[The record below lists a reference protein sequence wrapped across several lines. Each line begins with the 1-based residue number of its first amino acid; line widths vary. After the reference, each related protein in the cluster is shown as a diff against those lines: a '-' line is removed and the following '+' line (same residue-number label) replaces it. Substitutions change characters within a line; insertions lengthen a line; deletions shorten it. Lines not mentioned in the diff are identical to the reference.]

1 MQSDQS
7 HLPQAPETSEDRF
20 AILCASKEL
29 FQRRLTDIIR
39 QCGIRVPAVLAA
51 FDQEVGAAHDELASA
66 SDSDQDTDQH
76 TNLTAS
82 RLTLMGDD
90 DLELDIRINALITR
104 LRETGGR
111 NLWRCQSRYM
121 TLLSR
126 PAMSETTNPVG
137 PEAICLGLWAICRHA
152 GGGLEPTLALLDRLE
167 QGLCQQIS
175 GLYGEIDGLLAGH
188 GIGPAPT
195 GQNPSGTTDLRTGR
209 APSGDTLP
217 ANANTLSALQQAVSQ
232 QLDADR
238 STVPQL
244 AHHAAGS
251 GNPTLDAAALI
262 MLNHL
267 SDRLTA
273 LENRSVSA
281 SLDGAPAESPPSCMP
296 LATLRA
302 KDLDLPLGKHE
313 AVAFDT
319 LALIFEA
326 LFDSADLPDAIKE
339 AIGRLQIPL
348 LKLSII
354 DPSLLANAQH
364 PARSLINRM
373 ARASV
378 GLPQSSSNHPVCQRI
393 SQLTVSARRLLEQDG
408 SLDPP
413 LAELDMLIRQR
424 DQAVRE
430 AAGVHVQTVLAHEN
444 RQYAMLLADHWL
456 RLSLARTGSPEIA
469 SFLEQYWWRV
479 MIAAAAAGGIE
490 GRRWQEDSH
499 TADELIWSVL
509 PKQTAEERKRLAG
522 LASSLLGRISAGLDA
537 IGVPVSERKTFL
549 DTLFDLQTSALR
561 NQAPTAPPRAA
572 PVLERPPG
580 AEASKPMTETIL
592 REPNGQQVRYLPDP
606 VGSQAP
612 QRAPA
617 DRSPVGDWLRFM
629 VSPQEPSCGLCCWQS
644 PASGRVLLFNPE
656 WGYAVAMPRTTLDQ
670 QLRSGHAWIVSRIA
684 VFDAAAERALK
695 LLKRR

>member
-1 MQSDQS
+1 MSDQS
-7 HLPQAPETSEDRF
+7 HLPQAPEASDDRF

-39 QCGIRVPAVLAA
+39 QCGVRVPAVLAA

-66 SDSDQDTDQH
+66 SDSDQDPDQL

-82 RLTLMGDD
+82 RLTLMSEE

-126 PAMSETTNPVG
+126 PAMSETINPVG
-137 PEAICLGLWAICRHA
+137 PEAIGLGLWAICRHA

-195 GQNPSGTTDLRTGR
+195 GQNPSGGTDPRTGR

-217 ANANTLSALQQAVSQ
+217 ANANALSALQQAVTQ
-232 QLDADR
+232 ELDADR
-238 STVPQL
+238 STVLQF
-244 AHHAAGS
+244 AHHTAGS
-251 GNPTLDAAALI
+251 GSPTLDAAAQI

-267 SDRLTA
+267 SERLTA

-281 SLDGAPAESPPSCMP
+281 SLDGTPAESP
-296 LATLRA
+296 LGTLRA
-302 KDLDLPLGKHE
+302 KDLDVPLGRHE

-326 LFDSADLPDAIKE
+326 LFDSDDLSDAIKE

-348 LKLSII
+348 LKVSII
-354 DPSLLANAQH
+354 DPALLANAQH
-364 PARSLINRM
+364 PARLLINRM
-373 ARASV
+373 ARAGV
-378 GLPQSSSNHPVCQRI
+378 GLPPGSNHPVCQRI
-393 SQLTVSARRLLEQDG
+393 RQLTASARLMLEQNG
-408 SLDPP
+408 SLDPQ
-413 LAELDMLIRQR
+413 LAELDTLIRQR
-424 DQAVRE
+424 DHAIRE
-430 AAGVHVQTVLAHEN
+430 AVGTHVQTVLEHEN

-456 RLSLARTGSPEIA
+456 RLMRARTGSPEIA

-479 MIAAAAAGGIE
+479 MIAAAAEDGTQGK
-490 GRRWQEDSH
+490 RWQEDSN

-522 LASSLLGRISAGLDA
+522 LASSLLGRISAGLDV
-537 IGVPVSERKTFL
+537 IGVPVSERKPFL
-549 DTLFDLQTSALR
+549 DTLFDLQTTALR
-561 NQAPTAPPRAA
+561 NQTPTAPLRAA
-572 PVLERPPG
+572 PALERQPG
-580 AEASKPMTETIL
+580 AEASNPIAEIIL
-592 REPNGQQVRYLPDP
+592 RERHGQPIHYLPDP
-606 VGSQAP
+606 VDSKAP
-612 QRAPA
+612 QGIPA
-617 DRSPVGDWLRFM
+617 GRSPVGDWLRFV
-629 VSPQEPSCGLCCWQS
+629 VSSQESSCGLCCWQS

-656 WGYAVAMPRTTLDQ
+656 WGYAVAMPYTTLDQ
-670 QLRSGHAWIVSRIA
+670 QIRSGHARIVSRIA
-684 VFDAAAERALK
+684 VFDAAAERALT

>member
-1 MQSDQS
+1 MSDRS
-7 HLPQAPETSEDRF
+7 PLPQAPETGEDRF
-20 AILCASKEL
+20 VILCAGKEL

-51 FDQEVGAAHDELASA
+51 FAQEVGAAHDELASA
-66 SDSDQDTDQH
+66 SDSDEDADQR

-104 LRETGGR
+104 LREAGGR

-126 PAMSETTNPVG
+126 PAMSETTHPAG

-175 GLYGEIDGLLAGH
+175 GLYGEMDGLLAGY

-195 GQNPSGTTDLRTGR
+195 GQNPSGTTDPRTSR
-209 APSGDTLP
+209 APSGDP
-217 ANANTLSALQQAVSQ
+217 LSALQQAISQ

-267 SDRLTA
+267 SERLTA
-273 LENRSVSA
+273 LESRSLSA
-281 SLDGAPAESPPSCMP
+281 SPDDARAASPPSCMP
-296 LATLRA
+296 LGTLRA

-373 ARASV
+373 ARAGV
-378 GLPQSSSNHPVCQRI
+378 GLPQGSNHPVCQRI
-393 SQLTVSARRLLEQDG
+393 SELAVSARRVLEQDG
-408 SLDPP
+408 SLEPQ
-413 LAELDMLIRQR
+413 LAELDLLIRQR

-430 AAGVHVQTVLAHEN
+430 AAGMHVQTVLEHEN

-479 MIAAAAAGGIE
+479 MVAAAAEGGTQ
-490 GRRWQEDSH
+490 GKRWQEDSH

-537 IGVPVSERKTFL
+537 IGVAASERKSFL
-549 DTLFDLQTSALR
+549 DTLFNLQTRALR
-561 NQAPTAPPRAA
+561 NQAL
-572 PVLERPPG
+572 LERPPG
-580 AEASKPMTETIL
+580 AQASKPMAETLL
-592 REPNGQQVRYLPDP
+592 RDRNGQQLRYLPDP

-612 QRAPA
+612 PRAPA
-617 DRSPVGDWLRFM
+617 GRSPVGDWLRFM
-629 VSPQEPSCGLCCWQS
+629 VSPQESSCGLCCWQS

-656 WGYAVAMPRTTLDQ
+656 WSYAVAMPRATLDQ
-670 QLRSGHAWIVSRIA
+670 QLRSGHARIVSRIA
-684 VFDAAAERALK
+684 VFDAAAERALE

>member
-1 MQSDQS
+1 MSDQS
-7 HLPQAPETSEDRF
+7 HPPQAPETGEDRC

-29 FQRRLTDIIR
+29 FQRRLSDIIR

-51 FDQEVGAAHDELASA
+51 FDQEVGAAHDELANA
-66 SDSDQDTDQH
+66 SDSDEDADQR

-104 LRETGGR
+104 LREAGGR

-121 TLLSR
+121 TLLCR
-126 PAMSETTNPVG
+126 PAMSETTHPAG

-195 GQNPSGTTDLRTGR
+195 GQNPSGSTDPRTGR
-209 APSGDTLP
+209 LPSGDTLP
-217 ANANTLSALQQAVSQ
+217 ADANTLSALQQAVSQ

-244 AHHAAGS
+244 AHPTAGS
-251 GNPTLDAAALI
+251 GNPTLEAAALI
-262 MLNHL
+262 MLKHL
-267 SDRLTA
+267 SERLTA
-273 LENRSVSA
+273 LENRSLSA
-281 SLDGAPAESPPSCMP
+281 SLDDERAASPPSCRP
-296 LATLRA
+296 LGTLRA

-326 LFDSADLPDAIKE
+326 LLDSADLPDAIKE

-348 LKLSII
+348 FKLSII

-373 ARASV
+373 ARAGV
-378 GLPQSSSNHPVCQRI
+378 GLPQESNHPLCQRI
-393 SQLTVSARRLLEQDG
+393 RQLAVSARRTLEQDG
-408 SLDPP
+408 SLDPQ
-413 LAELDMLIRQR
+413 LTELDLLIRQR

-430 AAGVHVQTVLAHEN
+430 AAGTQVQTVLEHEN
-444 RQYAMLLADHWL
+444 RQYARLLADHWL

-479 MIAAAAAGGIE
+479 MIAAAADGGIQ

-537 IGVPVSERKTFL
+537 IGVPVSERTPFL

-561 NQAPTAPPRAA
+561 NQALTAPPQAA
-572 PVLERPPG
+572 PALERPPDAQAG
-580 AEASKPMTETIL
+580 KPMAETLL
-592 REPNGQQVRYLPDP
+592 RDRHGQAIRYLPDP
-606 VGSQAP
+606 VGGQAP
-612 QRAPA
+612 PRAPA
-617 DRSPVGDWLRFM
+617 GRSPVGDWLRFM
-629 VSPQEPSCGLCCWQS
+629 VSPQESPCGLCCWQS

-656 WGYAVAMPRTTLDQ
+656 WGFAVAMPRATLDQ
-670 QLRSGHAWIVSRIA
+670 QLRSGQAWIVSRIA

>member
-1 MQSDQS
+1 MSDQS
-7 HLPQAPETSEDRF
+7 HPPQAPETGEDRF

-29 FQRRLTDIIR
+29 FQRRLSDIIR

-51 FDQEVGAAHDELASA
+51 FDQEVGAAHDELANA
-66 SDSDQDTDQH
+66 SDSDEDADQR

-90 DLELDIRINALITR
+90 DLELDIRINALIPR
-104 LRETGGR
+104 LREAGGR

-126 PAMSETTNPVG
+126 PAMSETTHPAG

-175 GLYGEIDGLLAGH
+175 GLYGEIDGLLAGY

-195 GQNPSGTTDLRTGR
+195 GQNPSGSTDLRTDR
-209 APSGDTLP
+209 LPSGD
-217 ANANTLSALQQAVSQ
+217 TLSALQQAVNQ

-262 MLNHL
+262 MLDHL
-267 SDRLTA
+267 L
-273 LENRSVSA
+273 A
-281 SLDGAPAESPPSCMP
+281 SLDDALAASPSSCRP
-296 LATLRA
+296 LGTLRA

-313 AVAFDT
+313 TVAFDT

-326 LFDSADLPDAIKE
+326 LLDSADLPDAIRE

-348 LKLSII
+348 LKRSII

-373 ARASV
+373 ARAGV
-378 GLPQSSSNHPVCQRI
+378 GLPQGSNHPVCQRI
-393 SQLTVSARRLLEQDG
+393 SQLAVSARLALEQDG
-408 SLDPP
+408 SLDSQ
-413 LAELDMLIRQR
+413 LAELDLLIRQR
-424 DQAVRE
+424 DQDVRE
-430 AAGVHVQTVLAHEN
+430 AAGMHVQTVLEHEN
-444 RQYAMLLADHWL
+444 RQYARLLADHWL

-479 MIAAAAAGGIE
+479 MIAAAAEGGTQ

-522 LASSLLGRISAGLDA
+522 LVSSLLGRISARLDA
-537 IGVPVSERKTFL
+537 IGVPVSERKPFL

-561 NQAPTAPPRAA
+561 NQALAAPPRAA
-572 PVLERPPG
+572 RPPE
-580 AEASKPMTETIL
+580 AQASKPMAETLL
-592 REPNGQQVRYLPDP
+592 RDRNGQQLRYLPDP

-617 DRSPVGDWLRFM
+617 GRSPVGDWLRFM
-629 VSPQEPSCGLCCWQS
+629 VSPQESSCGLCCWQS
-644 PASGRVLLFNPE
+644 PASGRILLFNPE
-656 WGYAVAMPRTTLDQ
+656 WGYAVAMPRATLDQ

-695 LLKRR
+695 LLQRR